1 MTLRL
6 SETVSGNE
14 KIYLG
19 FGAVATIYIFLYLIV
34 SVTYNLASSAVKLW
48 WRREV
53 EDTLTF
59 GCEAIL
65 VTFALIILFMSF
77 ISFAFLK
84 FPLESTVYLYSL
96 NYLFGAWLFFKLI
109 MPLRQKSL
117 GITALVALGVLL
129 ISSLIIYNLGLALVS
144 PQSAIFSGIGGAA
157 CLVFLLA
164 PMFYV
169 YDKLKS
175 RKSIKK

>member
-1 MTLRL
+1 
-6 SETVSGNE
+6 
-14 KIYLG
+14 
-19 FGAVATIYIFLYLIV
+19 
-34 SVTYNLASSAVKLW
+34 
-48 WRREV
+48 
-53 EDTLTF
+53 
-59 GCEAIL
+59 
-65 VTFALIILFMSF
+65 MSF

-129 ISSLIIYNLGLALVS
+129 ISSLIIYNLGLA